1 MSIGSLTNAHP
12 EVYSQA
18 LTDIF
23 NNANPRK
30 AWGKGIRDEN
40 VLEWLIDN
48 VNIVRQKQQNLTPEF
63 KKMFTE
69 IVDDYIKIYQ
79 DKITKLQE
87 LSTILDPPVLIS
99 EFIRSR
105 PPESLKIGAGT
116 KRKRPNNTIRVS
128 KSKKY
133 KRGYRKSKKSKR
145 V

>member
-1 MSIGSLTNAHP
+1 MGI
-12 EVYSQA
+12 
-18 LTDIF
+18 
-23 NNANPRK
+23 
-30 AWGKGIRDEN
+30 GIRDEI
-40 VLEWLIDN
+40 VLEYLIDN
-48 VNIVRQKQQNLTPEF
+48 VNIVRQKQQNLTPDF
-63 KKMFTE
+63 KKIFTE

-105 PPESLKIGAGT
+105 PRNLDSLKIGAGT